1 MTLPLV
7 EPTDLPWTQRIWTC
21 ARCKKGLGYMS
32 DSQKVRSAQVHL
44 DKFSGL
50 TISENYEQLKNANLI
65 DFQQNHRNK
74 AGWHNVAWRQKR
86 IAETKAQR
94 HEILYVGD
102 NETGMQNATRLK
114 YTCRRCKRLQSCTSY
129 FVTSPCR
136 PRNFPKG
143 VELGSLLFDALPKV
157 LKPWGWGQCQV
168 LDMQRLTHHSWLP
181 PK

>member
-32 DSQKVRSAQVHL
+32 DSEKVRSAQAHL

-86 IAETKAQR
+86 IAETKAQG

-102 NETGMQNATRLK
+102 FETGMQNATRLK
-114 YTCRRCKRLQSCTSY
+114 YTCCAKDSKVVFPISSPLLVSLGIFRRAAS
-129 FVTSPCR
+129 
-136 PRNFPKG
+136 
-143 VELGSLLFDALPKV
+143 
-157 LKPWGWGQCQV
+157 GW
-168 LDMQRLTHHSWLP
+168 S
-181 PK
+181 

>member
-1 MTLPLV
+1 MHIRDCHKEEAEKVQGLIMTLPLV

-32 DSQKVRSAQVHL
+32 DSEKVRSAQAHL

-86 IAETKAQR
+86 IAETKAQG

-102 NETGMQNATRLK
+102 FETGMQNATRLK
-114 YTCRRCKRLQSCTSY
+114 YTCCAKDSKVVFPISSPLLVSLGIFRRAAS
-129 FVTSPCR
+129 
-136 PRNFPKG
+136 
-143 VELGSLLFDALPKV
+143 
-157 LKPWGWGQCQV
+157 GW
-168 LDMQRLTHHSWLP
+168 S
-181 PK
+181 